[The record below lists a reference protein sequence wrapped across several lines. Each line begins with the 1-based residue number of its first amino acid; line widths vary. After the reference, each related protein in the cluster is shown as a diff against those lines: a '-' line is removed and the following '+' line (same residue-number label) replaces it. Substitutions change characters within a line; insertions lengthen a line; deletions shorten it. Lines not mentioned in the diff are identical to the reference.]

1 MPGLFTPLFSL
12 SPQSFLRPLIP
23 KDPVEEMPPFAKQ
36 FLIDPCQKCSL
47 PTIEKP
53 FYYGAQSMMGLP
65 IVFRFSSSSW
75 ACSTSSSR
83 YRPET

>member
-1 MPGLFTPLFSL
+1 MPGLLHLYSL
-12 SPQSFLRPLIP
+12 SSPQSFLRSLLP
-23 KDPVEEMPPFAKQ
+23 KDSVEEMPPLTKQ

-65 IVFRFSSSSW
+65 MVFRFSSSSW